1 MILYTHAFVPASGLQ
16 RIEKPAGALKNR
28 LVVPLYVSRMQPEGL
43 EAQALTVNGKRAPKN
58 GTLADVV
65 EEDENVEMC
74 IVIKGADEIEG
85 IWIPFSQVEGYV
97 PPTGMLLAATTKK
110 RKAVKKEA
118 GADSSDPNAPARRK
132 IKRWDEAETN
142 LLIELVTQHGKG
154 KWKRVLL
161 AGAATFDTHR
171 TTVDLKDK
179 WRNLERSGL
188 APDLPE
194 LPEDEQEGRAKKK
207 KPKKEPGTANA
218 AAAAA
223 LPPTDAPLQ
232 LDGSV
237 EVPSL
242 TAAPADTSGAL
253 PSLPPLASAS
263 PAALGPDAVVT
274 MSITD
279 TAIVP
284 DTQPVDEGADGVP
297 KLTDQPTP
305 SKHPKEFKTRG
316 ARARGSK

>member
-1 MILYTHAFVPASGLQ
+1 
-16 RIEKPAGALKNR
+16 
-28 LVVPLYVSRMQPEGL
+28 MQPEGV

-58 GTLADVV
+58 GTVADVV
-65 EEDENVEMC
+65 EDDENVEMC
-74 IVIKGADEIEG
+74 IVIKGADDIKG

-97 PPTGMLLAATTKK
+97 PTTGMLLASTTKK
-110 RKAVKKEA
+110 RKPAVKKEA
-118 GADSSDPNAPARRK
+118 AGAAESSDPNAPARRK
-132 IKRWDEAETN
+132 IKRWDEAETK
-142 LLIELVTQHGKG
+142 LLVELVTQHGKG
-154 KWKRVLL
+154 KWKLVLL

-194 LPEDEQEGRAKKK
+194 LPEDKQEGRGKKK
-207 KPKKEPGTANA
+207 KPKKEPGTAAAA

-223 LPPTDAPLQ
+223 LPPATAPLK
-232 LDGSV
+232 LEESV
-237 EVPSL
+237 TEVPSL
-242 TAAPADTSGAL
+242 TAAPDTSGAL
-253 PSLPPLASAS
+253 PSLPPLASVSS
-263 PAALGPDAVVT
+263 PAAAPGPDAVVT

-279 TAIVP
+279 TAAVP
-284 DTQPVDEGADGVP
+284 ETQPVDEGTDGVP